1 VDHPSEIQ
9 LHRYLDREL
18 SVEEQERIAAHL
30 VTCATC
36 RARVDAYAHLGA
48 LLRASLPDPA
58 AFAPVGETW
67 RSIAGRLQPR
77 PSPRWP
83 LLPLLPPF
91 LLAAIGTVAQVA
103 LALIVT
109 TFALSAWGLVPAP
122 ATVMAGGIHAILG
135 HPWLEG
141 SLYAWLGW
149 SSVEVVQAA
158 TTRWQALHTAA
169 QHVIILG
176 AVILAPAA
184 ALGVVAVLD
193 LVWAICWP
201 GAARRETEGGM

>member
-1 VDHPSEIQ
+1 MDHPSEIQ

-103 LALIVT
+103 LREAEAERLD
-109 TFALSAWGLVPAP
+109 PAP
-122 ATVMAGGIHAILG
+122 DHG
-135 HPWLEG
+135 HPHERRVRAG
-141 SLYAWLGW
+141 
-149 SSVEVVQAA
+149 
-158 TTRWQALHTAA
+158 
-169 QHVIILG
+169 
-176 AVILAPAA
+176 
-184 ALGVVAVLD
+184 
-193 LVWAICWP
+193 P
-201 GAARRETEGGM
+201 GR